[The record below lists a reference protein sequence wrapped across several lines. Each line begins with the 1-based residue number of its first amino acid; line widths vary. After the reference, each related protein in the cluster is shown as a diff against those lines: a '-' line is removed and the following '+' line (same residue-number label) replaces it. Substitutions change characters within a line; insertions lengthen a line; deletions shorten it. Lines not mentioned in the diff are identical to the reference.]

1 MKKSVLGRIGRGA
14 ALAGVLLGGVSLG
27 AFASDYKI
35 DPAHSFVQFKIYH
48 LGYSWL
54 NGRFN
59 TMEGGFVWDPKQ
71 PDSAKIDVMIETK
84 SVDTN
89 HAERDKHL
97 RSDDFLNV
105 SKFPSATF
113 ESVAY
118 RGDDAGGPLDG
129 ELTLHGVTKPIT
141 IEVDVIAEGKDPWGG
156 YRAGFA
162 GEVTFKRSDFGMTYD
177 LGPKSDE
184 MQMEL
189 FIEGIRK

>member
-1 MKKSVLGRIGRGA
+1 MNKSVLGHIVRGVVTGTL
-14 ALAGVLLGGVSLG
+14 LAGVSAGVL
-27 AFASDYKI
+27 ASDYKI
-35 DPAHSFVQFKIYH
+35 DPGHSFVQFKIYH

-59 TMEGGFVWDPKQ
+59 TMDGDFVWDPKQ
-71 PDSAKIDVMIETK
+71 PDGAMIDVVIDTK

-105 SKFPSATF
+105 KEFPSATF
-113 ESVAY
+113 KTVKY
-118 RGDDAGGPLDG
+118 RGDATGGPLDG

-141 IEVDVIAEGKDPWGG
+141 IDVDVIAEGKDPWGG

-162 GEVTFKRSDFGMTYD
+162 GEVTLKRSDFGITYD

-184 MQMEL
+184 MQLGL

>member
-1 MKKSVLGRIGRGA
+1 MNKPVLMRCVLGLVA
-14 ALAGVLLGGVSLG
+14 STLLGGVSSRVL
-27 AFASDYKI
+27 ASDYKI

-59 TMEGGFVWDPKQ
+59 TMDGDFVWDPKQ
-71 PDSAKIDVMIETK
+71 PDSAGIDVVIDTT

-105 SKFPSATF
+105 KKFPTATF
-113 ESVAY
+113 KSVKY

-129 ELTLHGVTKPIT
+129 ELTLHGVTKPVT
-141 IEVDVIAEGKDPWGG
+141 INVDVIAEGKDPWGG

-162 GEVTFKRSDFGMTYD
+162 GEVTLKRSDFGMTYD

-184 MQMEL
+184 MQMGL

>member
-1 MKKSVLGRIGRGA
+1 MNKSVLGRIVQVVVTGT
-14 ALAGVLLGGVSLG
+14 LLGGVSLG
-27 AFASDYKI
+27 VLASDYKI

-59 TMEGGFVWDPKQ
+59 TIDGDFVWDPKQ
-71 PDSAKIDVMIETK
+71 PDSAVVEVDIDTA

-89 HAERDKHL
+89 HAERDKHV

-105 SKFPSATF
+105 KKFPTATF
-113 ESVAY
+113 KSVKY

-129 ELTLHGVTKPIT
+129 ELTLHGVTKPVT

-162 GEVTFKRSDFGMTYD
+162 GAVTLKRSEFGITYD

-189 FIEGIRK
+189 FLEGIRK